1 MKGYGFMTN
10 NQNQSLK
17 KVLLFLLI
25 IIIIGFLILYIYKW
39 IDVKEQSKYLK
50 SYLID
55 TNTINLEMTDINEIS
70 SVLSETASDYYI
82 YISYTKD
89 KNIYEF
95 EKKLKPLIDKYNL
108 QNNFYYLNITDIKEN
123 ETNYK
128 EKITKEL
135 GIETKTLNKLPVI
148 LYYQNGKI
156 VRSNIHTINDFK
168 ELLETQEN

>member
-1 MKGYGFMTN
+1 MTN

-168 ELLETQEN
+168 ELLEIQEN

>member
-1 MKGYGFMTN
+1 MN
-10 NQNQSLK
+10 NSKNQSLK
-17 KVLLFLLI
+17 KALIFLLSI
-25 IIIIGFLILYIYKW
+25 IVIGFLALYIYKW
-39 IDVKEQSKYLK
+39 IDVKEQSKYIK

-123 ETNYK
+123 DTKYK

-156 VRSNIHTINDFK
+156 IRSNIHTINDFK
-168 ELLETQEN
+168 ELLESQEH